1 MRLFPLSFY
10 HWVFERAVRFYAG
23 KKNARYLIDGIG
35 QNIKKGRFP
44 KELLTDVEYVD
55 FGDMQAPIPKGYDA
69 YLRHFYGDRYMEL
82 LPVSKRASGHH
93 LARIDLGG
101 YLFSD
106 TPDAA
111 FRDVAIAGELYEQE
125 K

>member
-1 MRLFPLSFY
+1 MRLFALSFY

-82 LPVSKRASGHH
+82 LPAIIWPASTWED
-93 LARIDLGG
+93 IC
-101 YLFSD
+101 S
-106 TPDAA
+106 
-111 FRDVAIAGELYEQE
+111 AIRRMPPSAM
-125 K
+125 